1 MVSWNLLHI
10 WKQLSTISCFLLT
23 MQNIPDSDLRTI
35 RHGMQD
41 VHDSGINRSYEWR
54 MDQLHRMKRLVVE
67 HKAEITHAL
76 YADLGKSY
84 TEATGAEIT
93 LLLGEIDC
101 SLANLKKWMQPQH
114 VGSPAATMP
123 AFTTVTPCPK
133 VGPACLVLGPSNYP
147 FSLSLQPAVGALAAG
162 NPVVI
167 KPSELCP
174 ATTALLQKL
183 CDQYFDPTAL
193 KLVQGGIPETQ
204 QLLQEPWGLIFFT
217 GSEKVGKIV
226 ATAAAQTLT
235 PTILELGGKCP
246 AYVDC
251 RHPPLQQMA
260 DRIIWAKLFNTG
272 QTCAAIDTL
281 VVHNDVVDS
290 LVPML
295 LISLERQYPSPRIR
309 SELGRIVS
317 RQHAQR
323 LYDLIAEVEQS
334 KDCRILCGGTIEC
347 RVNER
352 YIAPTIVLN
361 PPKNC
366 RLAKEEI
373 FGPILPIFTV
383 KSEDDAISFIR
394 DLYGTPLCLY
404 IFSKRDTVFDRL
416 RLTCRAGGVMRND
429 GLIFLSSQDAPF
441 GGLGTSGYGYY
452 HGKYSFDAFSHFQT
466 CMTRVTGPGMDFGNL
481 RCHPFGDEMP
491 HQVEDASDTK
501 HSSTILPH
509 PRSAKSWL
517 LDKIFDVLPAI
528 PVLHSRRVL
537 CACIFLL
544 LANFYLPRD
553 SAALWLAR
561 KLEWIAVALR
571 RGCVATG

>member
-1 MVSWNLLHI
+1 MTAIKDLNNI
-10 WKQLSTISCFLLT
+10 RQG
-23 MQNIPDSDLRTI
+23 MQN
-35 RHGMQD
+35 
-41 VHDSGINRSYEWR
+41 VHDSGINRSHEWR
-54 MDQLHRMKRLVVE
+54 IEQLRRMKRMVVE
-67 HKAEITHAL
+67 RKTEIVHAL

-93 LLLGEIDC
+93 LLLGEINT
-101 SLANLKKWMQPQH
+101 SLANLKQWMQPQH
-114 VGSPAATMP
+114 IGSPAAAIP

-162 NPVVI
+162 NPVII
-167 KPSELCP
+167 KPSELCA
-174 ATTALLQKL
+174 ATAALLQKL
-183 CDQYFDPTAL
+183 CDEYFDPTVL
-193 KLVQGGIPETQ
+193 KVVQGGVPETQ

-226 ATAAAQTLT
+226 AAAAAQTMT

-251 RHPPLQQMA
+251 HHPPLQQMA
-260 DRIIWAKLFNTG
+260 SRILWAKLFNTG

-281 VVHNDVVDS
+281 VVHQDVMDS
-290 LVPML
+290 LVPAL
-295 LISLERQYPSPRIR
+295 LTSLEHQYPSPRIK

-317 RQHAQR
+317 IQHAQR

-334 KDCRILCGGTIEC
+334 KDCRILCGGTKEC
-347 RVNER
+347 RVKDR

-361 PPKNC
+361 PPKDC

-383 KSEDDAISFIR
+383 KSEEDAISFIR
-394 DLYGTPLCLY
+394 QLYGTPLCLY
-404 IFSKRDTVFDRL
+404 IFSKRDAVFDRL
-416 RLTCRAGGVMRND
+416 RSACPAGGVMRND
-429 GLIFLSSQDAPF
+429 ALILLSSQEAPF
-441 GGLGTSGYGYY
+441 GGLGTSGYGNY
-452 HGKYSFDAFSHFQT
+452 HGKYSFDAFSHFQS

-491 HQVEDASDTK
+491 HQIEDQTLK
-501 HSSTILPH
+501 ILPH

-517 LDKIFDVLPAI
+517 LDTLLVLLPTI
-528 PVLHSRRVL
+528 PVMHVRRVL
-537 CACIFLL
+537 CVCLL
-544 LANFYLPRD
+544 LVCAYFYAPRD
-553 SAALWLAR
+553 AAALWLAR
-561 KLEWIAVALR
+561 QFELTAVALR
-571 RGCVATG
+571 SCVSMQQEL